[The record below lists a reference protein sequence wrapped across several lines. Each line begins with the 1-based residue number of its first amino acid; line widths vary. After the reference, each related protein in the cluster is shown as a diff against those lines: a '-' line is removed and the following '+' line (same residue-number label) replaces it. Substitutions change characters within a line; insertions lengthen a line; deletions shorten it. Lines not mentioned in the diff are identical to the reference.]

1 MLKRFAEAL
10 LGRTEADLPA
20 PAAENR
26 TALATCAVLLEAAS
40 IDDEYTREEK
50 EHILGVLRSRFSLS
64 EEEAGE
70 LLREATQAHNE
81 STDLFRFTH
90 EINKAFTTSEKID
103 VMREVWRIF
112 YSDGVLDGH
121 EDQLAHKLQDL
132 LNLNHPQL
140 IEAKMSV
147 REEMRGA

>member
-10 LGRTEADLPA
+10 LGKTDAEA
-20 PAAENR
+20 PAIPSENR

-40 IDDEYTREEK
+40 IDDEYTLEEK
-50 EHILGVLRSRFSLS
+50 QHILQVLQSRFSLS

-70 LLREATQAHNE
+70 LLREATRAHNE

-90 EINKAFTTSEKID
+90 EINRAFSTEEKID

-147 REEMRGA
+147 RKEVLGD